1 MGFLDFPRVPEPEV
15 MAEEEAAEAYASATA
30 LKHLEALDDE
40 FVERALGLG
49 VDSEI
54 VLDLG
59 TGPGQIPIKLA
70 LRNPSL
76 IIHGMDLSVAM
87 LRRAAIDAGRWGVV
101 MRVLFNHGDAKKT
114 AYESGLFDMVL
125 CNSVLH
131 HVSDPI
137 QLIREMARVCKSSGA
152 LLLRDLRRP
161 NRLVYPYHVRR
172 HGRHYQGKMRELFEA
187 SVRSAF
193 TLEELRELVKESGVE
208 GLEVLRMGLAHLGF
222 QRPRRK

>member
-1 MGFLDFPRVPEPEV
+1 MGFLDLPRVPEPEI
-15 MAEEEAAEAYASATA
+15 MAEEEAAEAYASAIA

-49 VDSEI
+49 VDSGI

-87 LRRAAIDAGRWGVV
+87 LRRAAIDAGRWGVE
-101 MRVLFNHGDAKKT
+101 MRVLFNYGDVKKT
-114 AYESGLFDMVL
+114 AYDSGLFDMVL

-172 HGRHYQGKMRELFEA
+172 HGRHYQGRMRELFEA

-193 TLEELRELVKESGVE
+193 TQEELRELVKESGVE
-208 GLEVLRMGLAHLGF
+208 GLEVLRMGPAHLGF
-222 QRPRRK
+222 QRPIR